1 MATRHPSIA
10 PKAAK
15 AAKAARVAK
24 AKRHATEG
32 KNTVETPLSKSF
44 TDPRDVL
51 LKPVVSE
58 KSYALLDE
66 GKYTFVVDPRA
77 NKTQIKQAVQA
88 VFSVKVTGVNTI
100 NRQGKR
106 KRTRTGFGKRADSK
120 RAIVTLAE
128 GDRIDIFGQASNGAP
143 WSEYRT
149 RTEKWES
156 ASTSR
161 LRRAVV
167 APASPTSSRSRGPR
181 RRSRWFA
188 RCTARAAVTI
198 PVV

>member
-15 AAKAARVAK
+15 TAKAARIAK
-24 AKRHATEG
+24 AKRHEAEG

-51 LKPVVSE
+51 IKPVVSE

-66 GKYTFVVDPRA
+66 GKYTFVVAPGA

-106 KRTRTGFGKRADSK
+106 KRTKSGFGKRADTK

-128 GDRIDIFGQASNGAP
+128 GDRIDIFGQAS
-143 WSEYRT
+143 
-149 RTEKWES
+149 
-156 ASTSR
+156 
-161 LRRAVV
+161 
-167 APASPTSSRSRGPR
+167 
-181 RRSRWFA
+181 
-188 RCTARAAVTI
+188 
-198 PVV
+198 